1 MIIIV
6 SYAFQWVWAGKYT
19 PKQWNPQLTTGL
31 SVFLTHVFWF
41 HISWKLWIMSF
52 PKPKG
57 STTGPLALDQPKP
70 EVFTYHNVVERGFFY
85 AMPWKPKDLPLMPRQ
100 IEWLFFFKSS
110 RKSCE
115 NETLPSQKNTPQTPK
130 KLGGG
135 FKDFLF
141 SSLPGEIIQF
151 DEHIFQMG
159 GSTTN

>member
-1 MIIIV
+1 MDYV
-6 SYAFQWVWAGKYT
+6 
-19 PKQWNPQLTTGL
+19 
-31 SVFLTHVFWF
+31 
-41 HISWKLWIMSF
+41 ISET
-52 PKPKG
+52 KG
-57 STTGPLALDQPKP
+57 FDHGSSRFGPTK
-70 EVFTYHNVVERGFFY
+70 TRGFHLSQCGGAWFLLCH
-85 AMPWKPKDLPLMPRQ
+85 ALEAQRFAAHAKTNWV
-100 IEWLFFFKSS
+100 IVFFKSS